1 MIYTRPQKSIEEMDA
16 VTLIYWFSKFAMEVA
31 KNSAGERYPPKTV
44 YGIICGIRRLRLI
57 VSNNI
62 QVIFGIKTMF
72 DLRSKPVRFS
82 CECSLGIKVHACDPN
97 MLNLL
102 AVVLMNN

>member
-44 YGIICGIRRLRLI
+44 YGIICGIRR
-57 VSNNI
+57 S
-62 QVIFGIKTMF
+62 Q
-72 DLRSKPVRFS
+72 D
-82 CECSLGIKVHACDPN
+82 
-97 MLNLL
+97 
-102 AVVLMNN
+102 

>member
-1 MIYTRPQKSIEEMDA
+1 MLIETMLIEM
-16 VTLIYWFSKFAMEVA
+16 
-31 KNSAGERYPPKTV
+31 
-44 YGIICGIRRLRLI
+44 
-57 VSNNI
+57 
-62 QVIFGIKTMF
+62 QVF

-82 CECSLGIKVHACDPN
+82 SECSLGIKVHACDPN